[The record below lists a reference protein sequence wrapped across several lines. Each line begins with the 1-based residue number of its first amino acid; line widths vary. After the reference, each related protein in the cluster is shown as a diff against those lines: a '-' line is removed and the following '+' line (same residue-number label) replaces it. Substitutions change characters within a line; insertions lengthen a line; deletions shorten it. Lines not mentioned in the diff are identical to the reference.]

1 MPRDVLPWGGEFSAA
16 RAPSGEATLRAPGLG
31 TGPPFPR
38 LLSFLTL
45 SCRQRLR
52 EPGRRRARGQLA
64 GGSQRARVLE
74 AGPGGSD
81 SARLRLPFGMA
92 GSSAGAAGSRRR
104 VRFLV
109 ERLVCRPPSTW
120 AGHAPE
126 RWGHALERSQ
136 GRD

>member
-52 EPGRRRARGQLA
+52 EPGSQA
-64 GGSQRARVLE
+64 GERPACGWVPAGARV
-74 AGPGGSD
+74 GGWTRRF
-81 SARLRLPFGMA
+81 RLCA
-92 GSSAGAAGSRRR
+92 SQ
-104 VRFLV
+104 
-109 ERLVCRPPSTW
+109 
-120 AGHAPE
+120 APL
-126 RWGHALERSQ
+126 RHGW
-136 GRD
+136 